1 MRKAISGTAL
11 TGALLASTVSV
22 HADMSVSANVALA
35 SDYVF
40 RYVSQT
46 MEEPAIQG
54 GFDLDTGTGVY
65 LGTWASN
72 VDFGDD
78 ANIEIDVYGGYATE
92 FDNGFGIDVGVIN
105 YEYFDNNANDNLVE
119 VYGGVGYKW
128 LSATA
133 YFGVNNSL
141 KDNGDTDKYVWLEA
155 GVEYPVGPVTL
166 AATAGTLNSDIADS
180 DYSGWSIGAST
191 EAAGLTFDLTYYDT
205 NSDGERLFGSNSDGR
220 AVFSISKEM

>member
-1 MRKAISGTAL
+1 MKKTITSAMLTA
-11 TGALLASTVSV
+11 ALMTPAVLVRAE
-22 HADMSVSANVALA
+22 MSVSANVALA

-54 GFDLDTGTGVY
+54 GFDLDTGVGVY

-78 ANIEIDVYGGYATE
+78 ANIEIDLYGGYTTE

-119 VYGGVGYKW
+119 VYGGISYKW
-128 LSATA
+128 ISATA

-141 KDNGDTDKYVWLEA
+141 KDDGDTDKYVWLQA
-155 GVEYPVGPVTL
+155 GVEYPVGPITL
-166 AATAGTLNSDIADS
+166 AATAGTLNSDKADV

-191 EAAGLTFDLTYYDT
+191 EAAGLTFGLTYYDT
-205 NSDGERLFGSNSDGR
+205 NSDGERLFGDNADGR

>member
-1 MRKAISGTAL
+1 MKKIISSAAL
-11 TGALLASTVSV
+11 CATLLPPAVLV

-46 MEEPAIQG
+46 MEEPAISG
-54 GFDLDTGTGVY
+54 GFDVDTGTGFY

-119 VYGGVGYKW
+119 IYGGASYKW
-128 LSATA
+128 ISAKA

-141 KDNGDTDKYVWLEA
+141 KDNGDTDKY
-155 GVEYPVGPVTL
+155 
-166 AATAGTLNSDIADS
+166 
-180 DYSGWSIGAST
+180 
-191 EAAGLTFDLTYYDT
+191 
-205 NSDGERLFGSNSDGR
+205 
-220 AVFSISKEM
+220 